1 MNDNSTPTRHDPTTH
16 LAAKHIIPV
25 TNSSPYSPWGC
36 GSLAGR
42 VESWLGLGKK
52 VLNCGGVAA
61 LSESW
66 CW

>member
-1 MNDNSTPTRHDPTTH
+1 MNDNSTPTEHNPTTH

-42 VESWLGLGKK
+42 VES
-52 VLNCGGVAA
+52 
-61 LSESW
+61 
-66 CW
+66 